1 MASLDLATLKVEI
14 EADSSEAIR
23 QIRQTGEAA
32 QQAAAEAE
40 AAEKGYHKNAAGRW
54 VDAKGRF
61 VKVGEAAVTA
71 AGTAADAFEKAGAT
85 GAEQVEGF
93 SKKATTSL
101 KDVSKQLTEIGG
113 SMTLKVTAPIIA
125 AFTASVKGASDLNE
139 TVSKTG
145 EVFKEQSDQVMD
157 WSEGSIESMGL
168 AQGTA
173 LDMASTFGDMGTSMG
188 QTRAEASEMST
199 SLVQLAADMA
209 SFKNISTDRA
219 ATALTAIYT
228 GETEALKSLGIV
240 MTQANLE
247 AFALS
252 QGITTQISAMSQA
265 EQVQLRYQYV
275 MAQTANAQDD
285 FARTGGSLANQGRK
299 LVQSIKQLGESF
311 GKLLLPAVTSV
322 VTTIQ
327 GAVQWLTEDDSGLKQ
342 VILTIAG
349 VVAAIG
355 PLLLVGGKVIQMI
368 DGIKKALTVLMAH
381 PIILAVTAAAA
392 ALGLLAIK
400 LGNVDEEAIRAS
412 GSYQRLKAAV
422 EGGVEGAVSVD
433 TSQLDALNADP
444 PKLIINADVSNA
456 LTTAKSVATE
466 LTKPEYAGEVAI
478 DGDTAAGQAALTGL
492 LAAIDAA
499 EAAITIDG
507 DGNAVIGDAGVI
519 SQLETAIAN
528 AEGILPISVD
538 SENYADVLR
547 QLGALKE
554 SLSVIDVSIDTSQLD
569 ALNADP
575 PKLAVNA
582 DVSNALEAAKGIA
595 TELTKPEYA
604 GEIAID
610 GDTAAGSQALTSLVE
625 AINAAEAAITIDG
638 DGNAVVGDAGVVQQ
652 LEDAIANAKGILPI
666 SINSEDYATVSGQLD
681 GLKRQ
686 LALVDVNIDISSD
699 KAAFDAEVDAFKAKL
714 DNLGYKA
721 YGGYGEFT
729 VSDSTAEE
737 IKEYSDAIMAA
748 AQAVGDYDDAV
759 SNLDALT
766 DRQLAESVSEINT
779 QTSEQVASL
788 ARARN
793 SGILTD
799 EEYMAQ
805 ATAVIEAGKERIGQL
820 EAEADLA
827 RELHQV
833 YADGSEA
840 NDASAAARQAL
851 ELTGGQGVTQADA
864 MQAQAEL
871 AAAADA
877 GKNMTQYQTEAMIVN
892 KQLADQAI
900 ANYDAMIAA
909 QQAYDSAL
917 SEANSE
923 EERKLGIN
931 EKSAETYRQV
941 SDALGQYSTL
951 MFNSNLPAAERL
963 DTVMANFTAQAPE
976 VQELI
981 RSMLTTPEGTPAD
994 WITIVQNGEAI
1005 TQLLSDTEAERTTI
1019 QQEAKDARLAAEQ
1032 AFADAMTA
1040 ITSDMTTEE
1049 LQLLLQLTASTGMA
1063 MSQVDQNLVLG
1074 MQSAAEGMVAEL
1086 SSGRDDAAREVSGL
1100 ISDIGKE
1107 TGDARSQGVP
1117 VGEAII
1123 NGIIAGCNNRGGALS
1138 STIRSLVRAGI
1149 DAGEEEGQINSPSKV
1164 TAKKIGEPLMEGI
1177 EFGFAN
1183 RLPQALKTIR
1193 SGMDNLMTG
1202 AAKVVNHGTYTAP
1215 ALPAVSRSVTTI
1227 DYDRLADAVAQRPS
1241 YFNVGA
1247 RQLAQATD
1255 EATARAQAG
1264 RQRSVAIGYGLAR

>member
-1 MASLDLATLKVEI
+1 MASLDLATLRVNI
-14 EADSSEAIR
+14 EADSSAAIKGVEG
-23 QIRQTGEAA
+23 IRSAVEGVTDEA
-32 QQAAAEAE
+32 QQAAKASESAV
-40 AAEKGYHKNAAGRW
+40 KNAA
-54 VDAKGRF
+54 DS
-61 VKVGEAAVTA
+61 AAQSVESA
-71 AGTAADAFEKAGAT
+71 SKRAGMSI
-85 GAEQVEGF
+85 Q
-93 SKKATTSL
+93 
-101 KDVSKQLTEIGG
+101 DVSKKLTEIGG

-125 AFTASVKGASDLNE
+125 AFTTSVKGASDLNE

-145 EVFKEQSDQVMD
+145 EVFKEQSDMVMD

-275 MAQTANAQDD
+275 MAQTANAQGD
-285 FARTGGSLANQGRK
+285 FVRTGGSLANQSRK

-322 VTTIQ
+322 VTVIQ

-342 VILTIAG
+342 VILTIAD

-355 PLLLVGGKVIQMI
+355 PLLLVGGQVVKLI
-368 DGIKKALTVLMAH
+368 DNIKNALTVLMAH
-381 PIILAVTAAAA
+381 PVILGITAAAA
-392 ALGLLAIK
+392 ALGFLAVK
-400 LGNVDEEAIRAS
+400 LGSVDEEAIRAS
-412 GSYQRLKAAV
+412 DAYQRLKAAV
-422 EGGVEGAVSVD
+422 EGGAEGTISVD
-433 TSQLDALNADP
+433 ASQIEELNKNP
-444 PKLIINADVSNA
+444 PRLIVNADVSNA
-456 LTTAKSVATE
+456 LEAAKGIAAE
-466 LTKPEYAGEVAI
+466 LTNPEYAGEIAI
-478 DGDTAAGQAALTGL
+478 DGDTAAGQAALTEL

-507 DGNAVIGDAGVI
+507 DGNAIIGDAGVI
-519 SQLETAIAN
+519 SQLEDAIAN
-528 AEGILPISVD
+528 AEGV
-538 SENYADVLR
+538 
-547 QLGALKE
+547 
-554 SLSVIDVSIDTSQLD
+554 
-569 ALNADP
+569 
-575 PKLAVNA
+575 
-582 DVSNALEAAKGIA
+582 
-595 TELTKPEYA
+595 
-604 GEIAID
+604 
-610 GDTAAGSQALTSLVE
+610 
-625 AINAAEAAITIDG
+625 
-638 DGNAVVGDAGVVQQ
+638 
-652 LEDAIANAKGILPI
+652 LPI
-666 SINSEDYATVSGQLD
+666 SINSENYATVSGQLET
-681 GLKRQ
+681 LKQQ
-686 LALVDVNIDISSD
+686 LALIDVNIDISTD
-699 KAAFDAEVDAFKAKL
+699 KEDFDARVGEFKAKL
-714 DNLGYKA
+714 EELGYKA

-729 VSDSTAEE
+729 VSEATSEE

-759 SNLDALT
+759 SNLDAIT
-766 DRQLAESVSEINT
+766 DRQLAENISEVNA
-779 QTSEQVASL
+779 QTSDQVASL

-805 ATAVIEAGKERIGQL
+805 ATAVIEAGKERIEQL
-820 EAEADLA
+820 ETEANLA
-827 RELHQV
+827 KELHQV

-840 NDASAAARQAL
+840 NDASTAARQAL
-851 ELTGGQGVTQADA
+851 ELAGGQGVTKEDA

-871 AAAADA
+871 TAAAEA

-892 KQLADQAI
+892 QQLADQAV

-909 QQAYDSAL
+909 QEEYERAF
-917 SEANSE
+917 EAA
-923 EERKLGIN
+923 N
-931 EKSAETYRQV
+931 EKERGALEDNAAQAEAYNVV
-941 SDALGQYSTL
+941 SDAVDKYIALLQNGSDEATALSDTL
-951 MFNSNLPAAERL
+951 ATFS
-963 DTVMANFTAQAPE
+963 DQAPAI
-976 VQELI
+976 QELI
-981 RSMLTTPEGTPAD
+981 KDTLAPD
-994 WITIVQNGEAI
+994 GEAI
-1005 TQLLSDTEAERTTI
+1005 DYTAAVGAQEAAMQNIRDTEAAKKTI
-1019 QQEAKDARLAAEQ
+1019 QGEANNERLAAEQ
-1032 AFADAMTA
+1032 AFADSMTA
-1040 ITSDMTTEE
+1040 ITGNMTTEE

-1100 ISDIGKE
+1100 ISDIGKQ
-1107 TGDARSQGVP
+1107 TGSARGQGVP
-1117 VGEAII
+1117 VGKAII

-1193 SGMDNLMTG
+1193 SGVGNLMTG
-1202 AAKVVNHGTYTAP
+1202 AAKVVDHGTYTTP
-1215 ALPAVSRSVTTI
+1215 VLPAVSRSVTAI

-1241 YFNVGA
+1241 YFNVGT

-1255 EATARAQAG
+1255 EATARAQAS

>member
-1 MASLDLATLKVEI
+1 MASLDLATLRMSIEVDNSAAVKGVEGI
-14 EADSSEAIR
+14 SSAVEGVADE
-23 QIRQTGEAA
+23 A
-32 QQAAAEAE
+32 QQAARASESAV
-40 AAEKGYHKNAAGRW
+40 KNAA
-54 VDAKGRF
+54 DS
-61 VKVGEAAVTA
+61 AAQSVESA
-71 AGTAADAFEKAGAT
+71 SKRAGTSI
-85 GAEQVEGF
+85 Q
-93 SKKATTSL
+93 
-101 KDVSKQLTEIGG
+101 DVSKKLTEIGG
-113 SMTLKVTAPIIA
+113 SMTLKVTAPIVA

-145 EVFKEQSDQVMD
+145 EVFKEQSDMVMD

-275 MAQTANAQDD
+275 MAQTANAQGD
-285 FARTGGSLANQGRK
+285 FVRTGGSLANQSRK

-355 PLLLVGGKVIQMI
+355 PLLLVGGQVIKLI
-368 DGIKKALTVLMAH
+368 DNIKNALTVLMAH
-381 PIILAVTAAAA
+381 PAILAITAAAA
-392 ALGLLAIK
+392 ALGFLAVK
-400 LGNVDEEAIRAS
+400 LGSVDEEAIRAS
-412 GSYQRLKAAV
+412 DAYRRLKAAV
-422 EGGVEGAVSVD
+422 EGGAEGTVSVD
-433 TSQLDALNADP
+433 ASQIEELNKNP
-444 PKLIINADVSNA
+444 PRLTVNADVSNA
-456 LTTAKSVATE
+456 LEAAKGIAAE
-466 LTKPEYAGEVAI
+466 LTKPEYAGEIAI
-478 DGDTAAGQAALTGL
+478 GGDTSAGQAALNEL

-507 DGNAVIGDAGVI
+507 DGNAIVGDAGVI
-519 SQLETAIAN
+519 SQLEDAIAN
-528 AEGILPISVD
+528 AEGILPISID
-538 SENYADVLR
+538 S
-547 QLGALKE
+547 
-554 SLSVIDVSIDTSQLD
+554 
-569 ALNADP
+569 
-575 PKLAVNA
+575 
-582 DVSNALEAAKGIA
+582 
-595 TELTKPEYA
+595 
-604 GEIAID
+604 
-610 GDTAAGSQALTSLVE
+610 
-625 AINAAEAAITIDG
+625 
-638 DGNAVVGDAGVVQQ
+638 
-652 LEDAIANAKGILPI
+652 AN
-666 SINSEDYATVSGQLD
+666 YATVSAQLD
-681 GLKRQ
+681 ELKRQ
-686 LALVDVNIDISSD
+686 LALVGVNIDISTD
-699 KAAFDAEVDAFKAKL
+699 KADFDARVDAFKAKL
-714 DNLGYKA
+714 EELGYKA

-729 VSDSTAEE
+729 VSESTAEE
-737 IKEYSDAIMAA
+737 IREYSDAIMAA

-766 DRQLAESVSEINT
+766 DRQLAENISEVNA

-793 SGILTD
+793 SGILSD

-805 ATAVIEAGKERIGQL
+805 ATAVIEAGKERIAQL
-820 EAEADLA
+820 EEEADLA
-827 RELHQV
+827 KELHQI

-851 ELTGGQGVTQADA
+851 ELAGGQGVTQEDA
-864 MQAQAEL
+864 IQAMATL
-871 AAAADA
+871 TAAADA

-892 KQLADQAI
+892 QQLADQAV

-909 QQAYDSAL
+909 QEEYERAFDVANDKEALALENNARQA
-917 SEANSE
+917 EAY
-923 EERKLGIN
+923 G
-931 EKSAETYRQV
+931 AA
-941 SDALGQYSTL
+941 SDAVAQYIAYLGAGYDEAAAFSETL
-951 MFNSNLPAAERL
+951 ATFAG
-963 DTVMANFTAQAPE
+963 QAPE
-976 VQELI
+976 IQELI
-981 RSMLTTPEGTPAD
+981 EDTLAPD
-994 WITIVQNGEAI
+994 GEAI
-1005 TQLLSDTEAERTTI
+1005 DYTAALGEQEAAMQALRDTEAEKKTI
-1019 QQEAKDARLAAEQ
+1019 QEDANNERLAAEQ
-1032 AFADAMTA
+1032 AFADSMTA
-1040 ITSDMTTEE
+1040 ITGNMTTEE

-1100 ISDIGKE
+1100 ISDIGKQ
-1107 TGDARSQGVP
+1107 TGSARGQGVP

-1123 NGIIAGCNNRGGALS
+1123 NGIIAGCGNRGGALS
-1138 STIRSLVRAGI
+1138 STIRSIVRAGI
-1149 DAGEEEGQINSPSKV
+1149 NAGKAEGQIHSPSRV
-1164 TAKKIGEPLMEGI
+1164 TMQEIGEPLMEGV
-1177 EFGFAN
+1177 EVGFTN
-1183 RLPQALKTIR
+1183 RLPEALKTIR

-1202 AAKVVNHGTYTAP
+1202 AAKVVDHGTYTAP
-1215 ALPAVSRSVTTI
+1215 AFPAVSRSVTAI

-1241 YFNVGA
+1241 YFNVGT

-1255 EATARAQAG
+1255 EATARAQAS
-1264 RQRSVAIGYGLAR
+1264 RQRSVAIGYGHAR

>member
-1 MASLDLATLKVEI
+1 MASLDLATLRVEI
-14 EADSSEAIR
+14 EADNSEAIK

-101 KDVSKQLTEIGG
+101 KDVSKKLTEIGG
-113 SMTLKVTAPIIA
+113 SMTLKVTAPIVA

-145 EVFKEQSDQVMD
+145 EVFKEQSDMVMD

-173 LDMASTFGDMGTSMG
+173 LDMVSTFGDMGTSMG

-275 MAQTANAQDD
+275 MAQTANAQGD
-285 FARTGGSLANQGRK
+285 FVRTGGSLANQSRK

-355 PLLLVGGKVIQMI
+355 PLLLLGGQVVKLI
-368 DGIKKALTVLMAH
+368 DNIKNALTVLMAH
-381 PIILAVTAAAA
+381 PAILGITAAAA
-392 ALGLLAIK
+392 ALGFLAVK
-400 LGNVDEEAIRAS
+400 LGSVDEEAIRAS
-412 GSYQRLKAAV
+412 DAYQRLKAAV
-422 EGGVEGAVSVD
+422 EGGAEGTISVD
-433 TSQLDALNADP
+433 ASQIEELNKNP
-444 PKLIINADVSNA
+444 PRLTVNADVSNA
-456 LTTAKSVATE
+456 LEAAKGIAAE
-466 LTKPEYAGEVAI
+466 LTKPEYAGEIAI
-478 DGDTAAGQAALTGL
+478 DGDTAAGQAALAEL

-507 DGNAVIGDAGVI
+507 DGNAIIGDAGVI
-519 SQLETAIAN
+519 SQLEDAIAN
-528 AEGILPISVD
+528 AEGV
-538 SENYADVLR
+538 
-547 QLGALKE
+547 
-554 SLSVIDVSIDTSQLD
+554 
-569 ALNADP
+569 
-575 PKLAVNA
+575 
-582 DVSNALEAAKGIA
+582 
-595 TELTKPEYA
+595 
-604 GEIAID
+604 
-610 GDTAAGSQALTSLVE
+610 
-625 AINAAEAAITIDG
+625 
-638 DGNAVVGDAGVVQQ
+638 
-652 LEDAIANAKGILPI
+652 LPI
-666 SINSEDYATVSGQLD
+666 SINSENYATVSGQLET
-681 GLKRQ
+681 LKQQ
-686 LALVDVNIDISSD
+686 LALIDVNIDISTD
-699 KAAFDAEVDAFKAKL
+699 KEDFDARVGEFKAKL
-714 DNLGYKA
+714 EELGYKA

-729 VSDSTAEE
+729 VSEATSEE

-759 SNLDALT
+759 SNLDAIT
-766 DRQLAESVSEINT
+766 DRQLAENISEVNA
-779 QTSEQVASL
+779 QTSDQVASL

-805 ATAVIEAGKERIGQL
+805 ATAVIEAGKERIEQL
-820 EAEADLA
+820 ETEANLA
-827 RELHQV
+827 KELHQV

-840 NDASAAARQAL
+840 NDASTAARQAL
-851 ELTGGQGVTQADA
+851 ELAGGQGVTKEDA
-864 MQAQAEL
+864 MQAQAEIT
-871 AAAADA
+871 AAAEA

-892 KQLADQAI
+892 QQLTDQAV

-909 QQAYDSAL
+909 QEEYERALEAADEKERSALEDNAAQAEAYNIVSDAVAKYIAFLGAGYDEATAL
-917 SEANSE
+917 SETLA
-923 EERKLGIN
+923 
-931 EKSAETYRQV
+931 TF
-941 SDALGQYSTL
+941 SDQT
-951 MFNSNLPAAERL
+951 
-963 DTVMANFTAQAPE
+963 PE
-976 VQELI
+976 IQELI
-981 RSMLTTPEGTPAD
+981 KDTLSPDGETLDYTGALD
-994 WITIVQNGEAI
+994 AQNAAMQNI
-1005 TQLLSDTEAERTTI
+1005 RDTEAAKKTI
-1019 QQEAKDARLAAEQ
+1019 QDEANNERLAAEQ
-1032 AFADAMTA
+1032 AFADSMTA
-1040 ITSDMTTEE
+1040 ITGNMTTEE

-1100 ISDIGKE
+1100 ISDIGKQ
-1107 TGDARSQGVP
+1107 TGSAKSQGVP
-1117 VGEAII
+1117 VGESII
-1123 NGIIAGCNNRGGALS
+1123 NGIIDGCGNRGGALS

-1149 DAGEEEGQINSPSKV
+1149 DAGKEESDSHSPSRV
-1164 TAKKIGEPLMEGI
+1164 TMREIGEPLMQGI
-1177 EFGFAN
+1177 EVGFTN
-1183 RLPQALKTIR
+1183 RLPEALKTIR

-1202 AAKVVNHGTYTAP
+1202 AARVVDHGTYTTP
-1215 ALPAVSRSVTTI
+1215 ALPAVSRSVTAI

-1241 YFNVGA
+1241 YFNVGT

-1255 EATARAQAG
+1255 EATARAQAS

>member
-1 MASLDLATLKVEI
+1 MASLDLATLRVEI
-14 EADSSEAIR
+14 EADNSEAIK

-101 KDVSKQLTEIGG
+101 KDVSKKLTEIGG
-113 SMTLKVTAPIIA
+113 SMTLKVTAPIVA

-145 EVFKEQSDQVMD
+145 EVFKEQSDTVMD

-247 AFALS
+247 AYALS

-275 MAQTANAQDD
+275 MAQTANAQGD
-285 FARTGGSLANQGRK
+285 FVRTGGSLANQSRK

-355 PLLLVGGKVIQMI
+355 PLLLVGGQVVKLI
-368 DGIKKALTVLMAH
+368 DNIKKALTVLMAH
-381 PIILAVTAAAA
+381 PAVLAITAAAA
-392 ALGLLAIK
+392 ALGFLAVK
-400 LGNVDEEAIRAS
+400 LASVDEEAIRAS
-412 GSYQRLKAAV
+412 DAYQRLKDAV
-422 EGGVEGAVSVD
+422 EGGAEGAVSVD
-433 TSQLDALNADP
+433 ASQIEELNKNP
-444 PKLIINADVSNA
+444 PKLI
-456 LTTAKSVATE
+456 
-466 LTKPEYAGEVAI
+466 
-478 DGDTAAGQAALTGL
+478 
-492 LAAIDAA
+492 
-499 EAAITIDG
+499 
-507 DGNAVIGDAGVI
+507 
-519 SQLETAIAN
+519 
-528 AEGILPISVD
+528 
-538 SENYADVLR
+538 
-547 QLGALKE
+547 
-554 SLSVIDVSIDTSQLD
+554 
-569 ALNADP
+569 
-575 PKLAVNA
+575 VNA

-595 TELTKPEYA
+595 TELTRPEYA

-610 GDTAAGSQALTSLVE
+610 GDTAAGQTALSELLA
-625 AINAAEAAITIDG
+625 AIDAAEAAIAIDG
-638 DGNAVVGDAGVVQQ
+638 DGNAIVGDAGVISQ
-652 LEDAIANAKGILPI
+652 LEDAIANAEGVLPI
-666 SINSEDYATVSGQLD
+666 SIDSDNYANVAAQLD
-681 GLKRQ
+681 ELKRQ
-686 LALVDVNIDISSD
+686 LALVDVNIDISSN
-699 KAAFDAEVDAFKAKL
+699 KADFDAKVDAFKAKL
-714 DNLGYKA
+714 DELGWKT
-721 YGGYGEFT
+721 YGGFGQFT
-729 VSDSTAEE
+729 VSEATTDE
-737 IKEYSDAIMAA
+737 INDYAAALAAA
-748 AQAVGDYDDAV
+748 AQATEDYDAAV
-759 SNLDALT
+759 SDLNAMVD
-766 DRQLAESVSEINT
+766 QKVAEQIAEINA
-779 QTSEQVASL
+779 QSAEQVMAL
-788 ARARN
+788 ARAYN
-793 SGILTD
+793 SGTLNYD
-799 EEYMAQ
+799 EYIAKASEIYQ
-805 ATAVIEAGKERIGQL
+805 AGEARIRQIEQQAEL
-820 EAEADLA
+820 E
-827 RELHQV
+827 RELNKT
-833 YADGSEA
+833 YADGA
-840 NDASAAARQAL
+840 KGNDAPAAAERTL
-851 ELTGGQGVTQADA
+851 ELVGGQGLTVEDTQNAVA
-864 MQAQAEL
+864 VLNE
-871 AAAADA
+871 AAAAGAD
-877 GKNMTQYQTEAMIVN
+877 MTQYQTEAMIVN
-892 KQLADQAI
+892 QQLADQAV

-909 QQAYDSAL
+909 QAEYERAFEAANDKEARAL
-917 SEANSE
+917 EDNAAQTAVYE
-923 EERKLGIN
+923 
-931 EKSAETYRQV
+931 QV
-941 SDALGQYSTL
+941 STAVDQYIALLASGTDKASAFSDTL
-951 MFNSNLPAAERL
+951 ASFA
-963 DTVMANFTAQAPE
+963 DQAPE

-981 RSMLTTPEGTPAD
+981 RSMLAPE
-994 WITIVQNGEAI
+994 GEAI
-1005 TQLLSDTEAERTTI
+1005 DYTEALDAQNAAAQALRDAETAKKTI
-1019 QQEAKDARLAAEQ
+1019 QDEGNSERLAAEQ
-1032 AFADAMTA
+1032 AFADSMTA
-1040 ITSDMTTEE
+1040 ITGNMTTEE
-1049 LQLLLQLTASTGMA
+1049 LQLMLQLTASTGMA

-1100 ISDIGKE
+1100 ISDIGKQ
-1107 TGDARSQGVP
+1107 TGSARGQGVP

-1123 NGIIAGCNNRGGALS
+1123 NGIIAGCGNRGGALS
-1138 STIRSLVRAGI
+1138 STIRSIVRAGI
-1149 DAGEEEGQINSPSKV
+1149 NAGKDEGQIQSPSRA
-1164 TAKKIGEPLMEGI
+1164 TMREIGEPLMQGI
-1177 EFGFAN
+1177 EVGFTN
-1183 RLPQALKTIR
+1183 RLPEALKTIR

-1202 AAKVVNHGTYTAP
+1202 AARVVDHGTYTTP
-1215 ALPAVSRSVTTI
+1215 ALPAVSRSVTAI

-1241 YFNVGA
+1241 YFNVGT

-1255 EATARAQAG
+1255 EATARAQAS

>member
-1 MASLDLATLKVEI
+1 MASLDLATLRVNI
-14 EADSSEAIR
+14 EADSSAAIKGVEG
-23 QIRQTGEAA
+23 IRSAVEGVADEA
-32 QQAAAEAE
+32 QQAAKASESAV
-40 AAEKGYHKNAAGRW
+40 KNAA
-54 VDAKGRF
+54 DS
-61 VKVGEAAVTA
+61 AAQSVESA
-71 AGTAADAFEKAGAT
+71 SKRAGTSI
-85 GAEQVEGF
+85 Q
-93 SKKATTSL
+93 
-101 KDVSKQLTEIGG
+101 DVSKKLTEIGG
-113 SMTLKVTAPIIA
+113 SMTLKVTAPIVA

-145 EVFKEQSDQVMD
+145 EVFKEQSDMVMD

-252 QGITTQISAMSQA
+252 QGITAQISAMSQA

-275 MAQTANAQDD
+275 MAQTANAQGD
-285 FARTGGSLANQGRK
+285 FVRTGGSLANQSRK

-349 VVAAIG
+349 VVAATG
-355 PLLLVGGKVIQMI
+355 PLLLVGGKVIKMI
-368 DGIKKALTVLMAH
+368 TGIK
-381 PIILAVTAAAA
+381 A
-392 ALGLLAIK
+392 ALAALSLHPMALAIM
-400 LGNVDEEAIRAS
+400 GVVAAVGAVGAAISSFSHTAREAS
-412 GSYQRLKAAV
+412 DDYERLKAIV
-422 EGGVEGAVSVD
+422 EEGVEGKVSVD
-433 TSQLDALNADP
+433 TSQLVELNANP
-444 PKLIINADVSNA
+444 PQIYVTADVSNA
-456 LTTAKSVATE
+456 LEAAKGIAAE
-466 LTKPEYAGEVAI
+466 LTKPEYAGEIAI
-478 DGDTAAGQAALTGL
+478 DGDTAAGQAALAEL

-507 DGNAVIGDAGVI
+507 DGNAIIGDAGVI
-519 SQLETAIAN
+519 SQLEDAIAN
-528 AEGILPISVD
+528 AEGILPIS
-538 SENYADVLR
+538 
-547 QLGALKE
+547 
-554 SLSVIDVSIDTSQLD
+554 
-569 ALNADP
+569 
-575 PKLAVNA
+575 
-582 DVSNALEAAKGIA
+582 
-595 TELTKPEYA
+595 
-604 GEIAID
+604 
-610 GDTAAGSQALTSLVE
+610 
-625 AINAAEAAITIDG
+625 
-638 DGNAVVGDAGVVQQ
+638 
-652 LEDAIANAKGILPI
+652 
-666 SINSEDYATVSGQLD
+666 INSENYATVSGQLET
-681 GLKRQ
+681 LKQQ
-686 LALVDVNIDISSD
+686 LALIDVKIDISTD
-699 KAAFDAEVDAFKAKL
+699 KEDFDARVGEFKAKL
-714 DNLGYKA
+714 EELGYKA

-729 VSDSTAEE
+729 VSEATSEE

-759 SNLDALT
+759 SNLDAIT
-766 DRQLAESVSEINT
+766 DRQLAENISEVNA
-779 QTSEQVASL
+779 QTSDQVASL

-805 ATAVIEAGKERIGQL
+805 ATAVIEAGKERIEQL
-820 EAEADLA
+820 ETEANLA
-827 RELHQV
+827 KELHQV

-840 NDASAAARQAL
+840 NDASTAARQAL
-851 ELTGGQGVTQADA
+851 ELAGGQGVTKEDA

-871 AAAADA
+871 TAAAEA

-892 KQLADQAI
+892 QQLADQAV

-909 QQAYDSAL
+909 QREYDDAVA
-917 SEANSE
+917 E
-923 EERKLGIN
+923 
-931 EKSAETYRQV
+931 AETIYDTDRDRQQAIV
-941 SDALGQYSTL
+941 DEATYLTQAAQIYAQGLAAYGEGEGALDYTQDMLESMGLAADEAEVITTRLREALTVDALDEDGNVIGEALTVDPSVVESVIGDFSL
-951 MFNSNLPAAERL
+951 MAEKANAGFAEIEADYQERL
-963 DTVMANFTAQAPE
+963 DSAESAFSAAISALVGDLSTA
-976 VQELI
+976 
-981 RSMLTTPEGTPAD
+981 
-994 WITIVQNGEAI
+994 
-1005 TQLLSDTEAERTTI
+1005 
-1019 QQEAKDARLAAEQ
+1019 
-1032 AFADAMTA
+1032 
-1040 ITSDMTTEE
+1040 E

-1063 MSQVDQNLVLG
+1063 MSQVDQNLVFG

-1100 ISDIGKE
+1100 ISDIGKQ
-1107 TGDARSQGVP
+1107 TGSAKSQGVP
-1117 VGEAII
+1117 VGESII
-1123 NGIIAGCNNRGGALS
+1123 NGIIDGCGNRGGALS

-1149 DAGEEEGQINSPSKV
+1149 DAGKEESDSHSPSRV
-1164 TAKKIGEPLMEGI
+1164 TMREIGEPLMQGI
-1177 EFGFAN
+1177 EVGFTN
-1183 RLPQALKTIR
+1183 RLPEALKTIR

-1202 AAKVVNHGTYTAP
+1202 AAKVVDHGTYTTP
-1215 ALPAVSRSVTTI
+1215 ALPAVSRSVTAI

-1241 YFNVGA
+1241 YFNVGT

-1255 EATARAQAG
+1255 EATARAQAS